1 MLFTN
6 RQSTDPLF
14 DEGFMSRLEYL
25 EIVAKRAF
33 RGSHS
38 GIRRSRRLG
47 AGVEFAD
54 HRRYSP
60 GDDFRHIDWNVYAR
74 LGKLLLRLYEEE
86 EDLTVHL
93 LVDSS
98 ASMGLGDGVKF
109 DQARRLAAALAH
121 ISLANLDRV
130 SVVSFGDTIDER
142 FLPSRGKAQIFPI
155 LRFLSELKAT
165 GATRMEEAFKSFV
178 HQTPRRGIAIIL
190 SDLYNQEGYDA
201 SLNVL
206 RFHGFEP
213 VVLHLL
219 DHRELNP
226 RLRGDIEFIDCETG
240 QERRLTLTPKVIER
254 FQHAH
259 GKWCEEIESFCR
271 QKQVVYYQASVQSSF
286 DDLILGLLHAGGLRR

>member
-1 MLFTN
+1 LLFQA
-6 RQSTDPLF
+6 RQSMEPLF

-33 RGSHS
+33 RGSHA
-38 GIRRSRRLG
+38 GIRHSRRLG
-47 AGVEFAD
+47 AGLEFAD

-86 EDLTVHL
+86 EDLTVYL

-98 ASMGLGDGVKF
+98 ASMGLGDGAKF

-130 SVVSFGDTIDER
+130 SLVSFGDTITER
-142 FLPSRGKAQIFPI
+142 FLPSRGKAQIFSI
-155 LRFLSELKAT
+155 LRFLSELEANGT
-165 GATRMEEAFKSFV
+165 TRMEEAFKSFV
-178 HQTPRRGIAIIL
+178 HQTPRRGLAIVL
-190 SDLYNQEGYDA
+190 SDLYNQDDYDA

-213 VVLHLL
+213 IVLHLL
-219 DHRELNP
+219 DERELNP
-226 RLRGDIEFIDCETG
+226 RLRGDIELIDCETG
-240 QERRLTLTPKVIER
+240 EQRRLTLTPKVIER
-254 FQHAH
+254 FQRAH
-259 GKWCEEIESFCR
+259 VQWCDDIETFCR
-271 QKQVVYYQASVQSSF
+271 QKQVVYYRASVQTAF
-286 DDLILGLLHAGGLRR
+286 DDLVLGLLQAGGLRR